1 VEELASSQHKKRKIS
16 PVTALLLGGGII
28 LLLGVLAIVGGRGLS
43 LFNKLE
49 MSVPQPTNT
58 MLEPEQKV
66 SDSLKNQ
73 GILGTITSID
83 VSASNFAFTPAE
95 IVVNHGDTVQINFI
109 NTQGMHNFTIEGIAA
124 KTKTI
129 QAGSSEQLTFV
140 ADKVGSF
147 PFYCSV
153 GNHRAMGMSGVIIVR

>member
-1 VEELASSQHKKRKIS
+1 
-16 PVTALLLGGGII
+16 
-28 LLLGVLAIVGGRGLS
+28 
-43 LFNKLE
+43 
-49 MSVPQPTNT
+49 